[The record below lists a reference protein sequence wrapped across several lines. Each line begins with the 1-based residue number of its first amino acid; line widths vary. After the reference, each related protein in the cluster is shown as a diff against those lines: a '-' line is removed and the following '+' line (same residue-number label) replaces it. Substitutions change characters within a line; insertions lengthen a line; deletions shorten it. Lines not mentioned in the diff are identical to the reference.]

1 MNNLT
6 LDRPQC
12 SEALPLASE
21 MSRALSRYI
30 DAEMAQ
36 RARQAGE
43 AIAQV
48 ETHAQEI
55 ANRPCG
61 DPRSAT
67 FFELAA
73 LAKVS
78 PERAETRWLEIREAA
93 RAEWQTGH
101 RAAAAIDEPLS
112 MSAWTRASF
121 LALRDELAEGWNPRN
136 GTERTLI
143 DTLALSWA
151 AQLFWQERMM
161 LYACVESDNEQI
173 KKEGR
178 WGTPRVAD
186 AQAVEQAAQMVD
198 RFNRIFT
205 RTLRALKDLRRMSP
219 PVVVQSVGQLNV
231 AEQQIN
237 VA

>member
-1 MNNLT
+1 
-6 LDRPQC
+6 
-12 SEALPLASE
+12 
-21 MSRALSRYI
+21 MSRALSQYA

-36 RARQAGE
+36 RSRSAGE

-48 ETHAQEI
+48 ESHAQDI

-78 PERAETRWLEIREAA
+78 PERAEARWHELRDAA

-101 RAAAAIDEPLS
+101 RAAAAIDDPLS

-121 LALRDELAEGWNPRN
+121 LALRDELGEGWCPRN
-136 GTERTLI
+136 GMERTLI

-151 AQLFWQERMM
+151 AQLFWTERMM
-161 LYACVESDNEQI
+161 LYACVESDNERI

-186 AQAVEQAAQMVD
+186 SQVVEQAAQMVD
-198 RFNRIFT
+198 RFNRIFM
-205 RTLRALKDLRRMSP
+205 RTLRALKDLRRNAP
-219 PVVVQSVGQLNV
+219 PLVVQSVGQMNV

-237 VA
+237 MA